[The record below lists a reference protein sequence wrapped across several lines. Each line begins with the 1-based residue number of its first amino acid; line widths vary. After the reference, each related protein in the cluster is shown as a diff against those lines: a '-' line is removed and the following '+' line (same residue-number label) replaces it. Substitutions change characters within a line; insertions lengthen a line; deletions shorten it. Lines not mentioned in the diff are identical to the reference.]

1 MINSRRVSVS
11 AVIGAMGIVY
21 GDIGTSPLYAMQS
34 ALDAAG
40 NFDAEV
46 VLGVLS
52 LIFWS
57 LAISVTLKYLT
68 VIMRADNEGE
78 GGILALFALAQR
90 RLITGSTWGKVAV
103 GLALAGTAFFFCDA
117 LITPAISVLSAVE
130 GLEVLNAGFKSWV
143 IPVTIAVIAVLFAY
157 QRHGTAKVASLF
169 GPIMLVW
176 FVVIA
181 VIGAIPISR
190 NPQVLAALNP
200 YCGLGLLVHRPQV
213 ALAIIGAV
221 FLAITGG
228 EALYADMGHFGK
240 RPVRIAWFALV
251 GPALVINY
259 FGQGALL
266 LELGKPVD
274 HPLYYL
280 VPATVLPWLV
290 TLAAAATVIASQATI
305 SGAFSMAR
313 QAVHLDLLPRL
324 RVLQT
329 SALEH
334 GQIYVPIVNWLVFPA
349 VIAFVVGFGSSDAL
363 GGAYG
368 AAVVGTMVVT
378 TILGA
383 FVAATQWNWPKWQ
396 VAALFGLM
404 LVTDSAFVA
413 GNLTKV
419 PTGGWIPL
427 TLGAALCLIFTT
439 WRSGR
444 LELRA
449 ALAKMAVPRSE
460 LAKLVAGVHRV
471 PGTGVFLASNANL
484 VPSALIRNVEI
495 ADTPRQDPVQR
506 LRIEEPLPGVH
517 WITARFGFMETPD
530 VAEALKACRAR
541 GLRVFTE
548 DSSFFVGRHVVRAR
562 PLPWRL
568 PKDLKRFK
576 AFTLGKTVLMGRKT
590 FESIGRALPG
600 RVNLVLT
607 RDRGWFAAGAIVVH
621 SVEQALEHGGGCD
634 ELVVIGGAE
643 VYRLVLPIARRI
655 YLTHV
660 QADVPGDTFF
670 PGFDPTQWADVEC
683 SMHPADEDHV
693 YPVTCVTLERRN
705 APQAPRHH

>member
-1 MINSRRVSVS
+1 MNQSRRFSVA
-11 AVIGAMGIVY
+11 AVVGATGIVY
-21 GDIGTSPLYAMQS
+21 GDIGTSPLYTMEA
-34 ALDAAG
+34 ALSAAG
-40 NFDAEV
+40 TFNTEA

-68 VIMRADNEGE
+68 VIMRADNQGE

-90 RLITGSTWGKVAV
+90 RLITGSTWAKVAV

-117 LITPAISVLSAVE
+117 LITPAISVLGAVE
-130 GLEVLNAGFKSWV
+130 GLEVLDADFKSWV
-143 IPVTIAVIAVLFAY
+143 IPVTIAVLTVLFAY
-157 QRHGTAKVASLF
+157 QRRGTAKVASLF
-169 GPIMLVW
+169 GPIMVVW

-181 VIGAIPISR
+181 VIGAIPIVH
-190 NPQVLAALNP
+190 NPQILVALNP
-200 YCGLGLLVHRPQV
+200 YRGLELLFHRPQV

-266 LELGKPVD
+266 LQLGEPVS
-274 HPLYYL
+274 HPLYHL
-280 VPATVLPWLV
+280 VSPELLPWMVALA
-290 TLAAAATVIASQATI
+290 TAAAVIASQATI

-329 SALEH
+329 SALEQ

-378 TILGA
+378 TVLGA
-383 FVAATQWNWPKWQ
+383 FVAATQWNWPMWQ
-396 VAALFGLM
+396 VAGLFGLM
-404 LVTDSAFVA
+404 LVTDTAFVA

-419 PTGGWIPL
+419 PSGGWIPL
-427 TLGAALCLIFTT
+427 TLGALLCLIFTT
-439 WRSGR
+439 WRNGR

-449 ALAKMAVPRSE
+449 ALAKLAVPRSE

-484 VPSALIRNVEI
+484 VPSALIRNIEHNCVVHQRVIILNVEI
-495 ADTPRQDPVQR
+495 ADTPRQDPVRR
-506 LRIEEPLPGVH
+506 LHIEETAPSVFL
-517 WITARFGFMETPD
+517 ISARFGFMETPD

-562 PLPWRL
+562 PLPGLRGLQRRL
-568 PKDLKRFK
+568 FARMQQYSTQAAEFFRMPF
-576 AFTLGKTVLMGRKT
+576 
-590 FESIGRALPG
+590 
-600 RVNLVLT
+600 
-607 RDRGWFAAGAIVVH
+607 RD
-621 SVEQALEHGGGCD
+621 
-634 ELVVIGGAE
+634 VVILNTA
-643 VYRLVLPIARRI
+643 
-655 YLTHV
+655 
-660 QADVPGDTFF
+660 
-670 PGFDPTQWADVEC
+670 VEI
-683 SMHPADEDHV
+683 
-693 YPVTCVTLERRN
+693 
-705 APQAPRHH
+705 

>member
-1 MINSRRVSVS
+1 MNQQRRLSVS
-11 AVIGAMGIVY
+11 SVVGAIGIVY
-21 GDIGTSPLYAMQS
+21 GDIGTSPLYTMQN
-34 ALDAAG
+34 AVAAAG
-40 NFDAEV
+40 SFSTQV

-68 VIMRADNEGE
+68 IIMRADNDGE

-90 RLITGSTWGKVAV
+90 RLIVGSTWAKVAV

-130 GLEVLNAGFKSWV
+130 GLQLLDPDLKRWI
-143 IPVTIAVIAVLFAY
+143 IPITLGVIAALFAY
-157 QRHGTAKVASLF
+157 QRHGTARVGSLF
-169 GPIMLVW
+169 GPIMVVW

-181 VIGAIPISR
+181 LIGAVPIVR

-200 YCGLGLLVHRPQV
+200 LAGLSLLAHRPQV

-221 FLAITGG
+221 FLALTGA
-228 EALYADMGHFGK
+228 EALYADMGHFG
-240 RPVRIAWFALV
+240 REPVRVSWYALV

-259 FGQGALL
+259 FGQGAML

-274 HPLYYL
+274 QPLYHL
-280 VPATVLPWLV
+280 VPAVFLPWLV
-290 TLAAAATVIASQATI
+290 ILATAATVIASQATI

-329 SALEH
+329 SALEP
-334 GQIYVPIVNWLVFPA
+334 GQVYVPIVNWLVFIA
-349 VIAFVVGFGSSDAL
+349 VCAFVVGFGSSDAL
-363 GGAYG
+363 SGAYG

-396 VAALFGLM
+396 VAVLFGLA
-404 LVTDSAFVA
+404 LTVDLAFVA
-413 GNLTKV
+413 GNMTKV

-427 TLGAALCLIFTT
+427 TLGAILYFIFTT
-439 WRSGR
+439 WRNGR

-449 ALAKMAVPRSE
+449 ALAKLAVPRTE
-460 LAKLVAGVHRV
+460 LPKLVAGVHRV
-471 PGTGVFLASNANL
+471 PGTGVFLASNSRL
-484 VPSALIRNVEI
+484 VPSALIRNIEHNAVVHQRVIILNVEI
-495 ADTPRQDPVQR
+495 TDTPRQDPMRR
-506 LRIEEPLPGVH
+506 LQIDDSAPGVFF
-517 WITARFGFMETPD
+517 ITASFGFMETPD

-562 PLPWRL
+562 PLPGVRGLQRRL
-568 PKDLKRFK
+568 FARMQQYSTQAAEFFRMPF
-576 AFTLGKTVLMGRKT
+576 
-590 FESIGRALPG
+590 
-600 RVNLVLT
+600 
-607 RDRGWFAAGAIVVH
+607 RDVVILNT
-621 SVEQALEHGGGCD
+621 SVE
-634 ELVVIGGAE
+634 I
-643 VYRLVLPIARRI
+643 
-655 YLTHV
+655 
-660 QADVPGDTFF
+660 
-670 PGFDPTQWADVEC
+670 
-683 SMHPADEDHV
+683 
-693 YPVTCVTLERRN
+693 
-705 APQAPRHH
+705 